1 MNDIDSLREVLFAT
15 LRGLQDKDNPIDI
28 DRAKAINDTAQVLIN
43 TAKVEIDFARA
54 TGQKVATQFLPAAP
68 ADEPATQITSTGIRS
83 TRKLPG
89 ATITTHQMR

>member
-68 ADEPATQITSTGIRS
+68 GEPSTQITSTGIKNVK
-83 TRKLPG
+83 KLPG